1 MATTRRAKG
10 TARSAERSEGTST
23 AHLSESESRGERIVL
38 ERTEAS
44 LDGGFARGVA
54 LLLRG
59 VLGLQ
64 LVQGELGGRR
74 HVRGALVGEGLDAGA
89 VAQHDSHRI
98 DDVVGALA
106 RVDDDRVQQ
115 PAITTADV
123 LHADELER
131 DAEDGQVG
139 GVGADLGARQVH
151 VEAEARAARRP
162 VGRWWRRRGGG
173 RRGVRHR
180 GVGEP
185 VAQGALGQRERLAE
199 RALGERGQLGGQAEP
214 GAHQQRTDG
223 GPAQRDQGQGGGG
236 DREQCAQ
243 RHQLGAYRIVD
254 AGRTA
259 PAGEGVDEVGEGT
272 GDTGSESTDALGA
285 EGCGAGCIAD
295 ADREPVG
302 PVAVDQ
308 GDAEDGEQRSR
319 DRRRGV
325 RRHACP
331 SGPAMLRGIQIE
343 PVAAAPG
350 GRRLSGRR
358 SGVTR
363 RPLRSVRDNLPA

>member
-1 MATTRRAKG
+1 MD
-10 TARSAERSEGTST
+10 
-23 AHLSESESRGERIVL
+23 LPV
-38 ERTEAS
+38 
-44 LDGGFARGVA
+44 GVA
-54 LLLRG
+54 LFLRG
-59 VLGLQ
+59 VLRLQ

-89 VAQHDSHRI
+89 VMQHDSQRV
-98 DDVVGALA
+98 DDVVSALA
-106 RVDDDRVQQ
+106 RVDDDRVEQ

-123 LHADELER
+123 LHADELEWN
-131 DAEDGQVG
+131 AEDGQVG
-139 GVGADLGARQVH
+139 GVGADLGARQVYI
-151 VEAEARAARRP
+151 EAETWAARRP
-162 VGRWWRRRGGG
+162 VGRRRWRCRRRP
-173 RRGVRHR
+173 RHR

-185 VAQGALGQRERLAE
+185 VAQGALGHRQSLAE

-214 GAHQQRTDG
+214 CAHQQRTDG
-223 GPAQRDQGQGGGG
+223 GAAWRDQGQGGGG

-243 RHQLGAYRIVD
+243 HHQLRAQRIVD

-259 PAGEGVDEVGEGT
+259 PASEGVDDVGEGA
-272 GDTGSESTDALGA
+272 GDTGGEPTDALGA
-285 EGCGAGCIAD
+285 EGCGAGGLAD

-331 SGPAMLRGIQIE
+331 SGPAMLRGIQD
-343 PVAAAPG
+343 
-350 GRRLSGRR
+350 RTRRR
-358 SGVTR
+358 SPR
-363 RPLRSVRDNLPA
+363 RPRSIRST